1 MAGSR
6 GGVKAPA
13 CERAEA
19 MPIIQH
25 PMSIARAQVGM
36 APPLDRSALLARYSD
51 VRRTTERLCR
61 PLSVEDHVIQATPD
75 VSPTKWHLAHV
86 SWFFE
91 TFLLA
96 PHLPD
101 YAPVDPAYRVLFNS
115 YYNGVGP
122 QFSRPDRGNLSRPSV
137 AEILAY
143 RAWVDRGMAALLRD
157 GDEAR
162 LAAAAPLIELGL
174 NHEQQH
180 QELILTDIKYN
191 LAVNPLHPAY
201 HAVPLPGGAATR
213 PLGWREHAGGL
224 QPIGHD
230 GAGFA
235 FDNEAPRHTVYLRP
249 FGLADRPVTSGE
261 YLEFLDAGGYRDAT
275 PWLSEG
281 WRTVRER
288 GWQAPLYWERVD
300 GAWWTQTLSGFL
312 PLDLH
317 APVTH
322 VSYYEADAYARWR
335 GARLPT
341 EQEWEH
347 AAADAPVRGN
357 FQDDGVF
364 HPLPA
369 PPGDG
374 AATQMFGDVW
384 EWTQSAYAPYPGY
397 RPAPGAVGEYNGKF
411 MVSQMVLRGGSC
423 VTPRSHIRASYRNF
437 FPPDARWQFSGIRL
451 ADDA

>member
-1 MAGSR
+1 
-6 GGVKAPA
+6 
-13 CERAEA
+13 
-19 MPIIQH
+19 MPIIRH
-25 PMSIARAQVGM
+25 AMSIAPAQT
-36 APPLDRSALLARYSD
+36 ATAASLDRQALLERYEA
-51 VRRTTERLCR
+51 VRRTTEHLCR
-61 PLSVEDHVIQATPD
+61 PLCPEDHVLQAMPD

-86 SWFFE
+86 SWFFD

-96 PHLPD
+96 PNLQSYTPLN
-101 YAPVDPAYRVLFNS
+101 PAYRVLFNS

-122 QFSRPDRGNLSRPSV
+122 QFSRPARGHLSRPTV
-137 AEILAY
+137 AEVGEY
-143 RAWVDRGMAALLRD
+143 RAWVDLGMTALIREGDAPRVTALL
-157 GDEAR
+157 
-162 LAAAAPLIELGL
+162 PLLELGL

-191 LAVNPLHPAY
+191 LAVNPLHPVY
-201 HAVPLPGGAATR
+201 HAVIPTRGTATR
-213 PLGWREHAGGL
+213 PLGWREFTGGL
-224 QPIGHD
+224 QAIGHD

-235 FDNEAPRHTVYLRP
+235 FDNEWPRHTVYLRP
-249 FGLADRPVTSGE
+249 FRLGDRLVTNGE
-261 YLEFLDAGGYRDAT
+261 YLEFIEAGGYRDAA

-281 WRTVRER
+281 WRTVQER
-288 GWQAPLYWERVD
+288 GWQAPLYWEHID

-317 APVTH
+317 GPLSH

-335 GARLPT
+335 GARLPS

-357 FQDDGVF
+357 FQDTGAF

-369 PPGDG
+369 TGKEG
-374 AATQMFGDVW
+374 LAQLFGDVW

-423 VTPRSHIRASYRNF
+423 VTPQAHMRVSYRNF

>member
-1 MAGSR
+1 
-6 GGVKAPA
+6 
-13 CERAEA
+13 
-19 MPIIQH
+19 
-25 PMSIARAQVGM
+25 MSIAPAQT
-36 APPLDRSALLARYSD
+36 ATTPPLDRLALLARYHD

-61 PLSVEDHVIQATPD
+61 PLGAEDHVVQAMPD

-96 PHLPD
+96 PNLPG
-101 YAPVDPAYRVLFNS
+101 YALLNPAYRVLFNS

-122 QFSRPDRGNLSRPSV
+122 QFSRPDRGHLSRPTV
-137 AEILAY
+137 AEVQTY
-143 RAWVDRGMAALLRD
+143 RAWVDRGMASLLER

-162 LAAAAPLIELGL
+162 LAALAPLLELGL

-201 HAVPLPGGAATR
+201 HGVTLVRGAATR

-230 GAGFA
+230 GVGFA
-235 FDNEAPRHTVYLRP
+235 FDNEWPRHTVYLRP
-249 FGLADRPVTSGE
+249 FRIGDRLVTSGE
-261 YLEFLDAGGYRDAT
+261 YLEFVDAGGYRDAA

-281 WRTVRER
+281 WRAVQER

-300 GAWWTQTLSGFL
+300 DAWWTQTLSGFL
-312 PLDLH
+312 PLDPH
-317 APVTH
+317 APVAH
-322 VSYYEADAYARWR
+322 VSYFEADAYARWR
-335 GARLPT
+335 GARLPS
-341 EQEWEH
+341 EPEWEH
-347 AAADAPVRGN
+347 AATDAPVVGN
-357 FQDDGVF
+357 FQDAGVF
-364 HPLPA
+364 HPLPSPA
-369 PPGDG
+369 TDG
-374 AATQMFGDVW
+374 ALAQVFGDVW

-397 RPAPGAVGEYNGKF
+397 RAAPGAVGEYNGKF

>member
-1 MAGSR
+1 
-6 GGVKAPA
+6 
-13 CERAEA
+13 
-19 MPIIQH
+19 
-25 PMSIARAQVGM
+25 MSIAPAQT
-36 APPLDRSALLARYSD
+36 ATTPPLDRSALLARFHD

-61 PLSVEDHVIQATPD
+61 PLGAEDHVVQAMPD

-96 PHLPD
+96 PNLPG
-101 YAPVDPAYRVLFNS
+101 YTPLNPAYRVLFNS
-115 YYNGVGP
+115 YYNGIGP
-122 QFSRPDRGNLSRPSV
+122 QFSRPDRGHLSRPTV
-137 AEILAY
+137 AEILTY
-143 RAWVDRGMAALLRD
+143 RAWVDRGMVTLLER

-162 LAAAAPLIELGL
+162 LTALAPLLDLGL

-201 HAVPLPGGAATR
+201 HDVTLARGVATR
-213 PLGWREHAGGL
+213 SLGWREHAGGL

-230 GAGFA
+230 GVGFA
-235 FDNEAPRHTVYLRP
+235 FDNEWPRHTVYLRP
-249 FGLADRPVTSGE
+249 FRLGDRLVTNGE
-261 YLEFLDAGGYRDAT
+261 YLEFVDAGGYRDAA

-281 WRTVRER
+281 WRAVLER

-300 GAWWTQTLSGFL
+300 DAWWTQTLSGFL
-312 PLDLH
+312 PLDPH
-317 APVTH
+317 APIVH
-322 VSYYEADAYARWR
+322 VSYFEADAYARWR
-335 GARLPT
+335 GARLPS
-341 EQEWEH
+341 ESEWEH
-347 AAADAPVRGN
+347 GAADAPVVGN
-357 FQDDGVF
+357 FQDTGVF
-364 HPLPA
+364 HPLPSTA
-369 PPGDG
+369 ADG
-374 AATQMFGDVW
+374 TLTQVFGDVW

-397 RPAPGAVGEYNGKF
+397 RVAPGAVGEYNGKF

-423 VTPRSHIRASYRNF
+423 VTPQSHIRISYRNF